1 MNVIISNS
9 QKAEVFTAMFQH
21 IKGFTEHVNVQ
32 FEENR
37 MYLQSMDAA
46 RVSVFEFI
54 LPSAWF
60 DQYEH
65 SNGSSIPLGINST
78 LFFKILNMREKNQII
93 QLIFDPEDNDKL
105 FIHFTSEDKT
115 VFDKHFELPLMDLDY
130 ELMAIPDM
138 ECDAELTIPAVTF
151 AGLVGQLR
159 LFGDCIDIECSEEKI
174 ELKSFAEGMGKM
186 SVNIDIE
193 DLDSYAINEG
203 EEMKLSFSLTMLNN
217 ICAYHKV
224 SRNMEIQLM
233 KNYPMK
239 IIYSLDPTLVDAKM
253 TFYLAP
259 KINDSD

>member
-1 MNVIISNS
+1 
-9 QKAEVFTAMFQH
+9 
-21 IKGFTEHVNVQ
+21 
-32 FEENR
+32 
-37 MYLQSMDAA
+37 
-46 RVSVFEFI
+46 
-54 LPSAWF
+54 
-60 DQYEH
+60 
-65 SNGSSIPLGINST
+65 
-78 LFFKILNMREKNQII
+78 
-93 QLIFDPEDNDKL
+93 
-105 FIHFTSEDKT
+105 
-115 VFDKHFELPLMDLDY
+115 
-130 ELMAIPDM
+130 
-138 ECDAELTIPAVTF
+138 
-151 AGLVGQLR
+151 